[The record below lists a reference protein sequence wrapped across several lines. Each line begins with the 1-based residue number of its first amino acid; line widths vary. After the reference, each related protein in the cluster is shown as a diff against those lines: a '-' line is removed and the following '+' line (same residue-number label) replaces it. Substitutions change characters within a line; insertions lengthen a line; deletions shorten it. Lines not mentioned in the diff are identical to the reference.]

1 MAMMIRECMDD
12 SFCTPTNDIKESLSV
27 TEAAEGADY
36 IDPDSLNVQIEA
48 IHAEPFMT
56 RNFTRYMKGCLK
68 NSVPDWTSPYRRP
81 LIKHHNEKNG
91 EIIGR
96 VLEAKYVTK
105 DTMTGTPALM
115 LTVNVPGSE
124 KEDVKNGLLETTS
137 IGAIAHDVRCSIC
150 GKQLAN
156 GEKCEHV
163 KGVTYATPKGPQVMT
178 WDIYDMT
185 PKEVSF
191 VVVPSDIYSKRVN
204 YYPAVNSDD
213 TPQAATEVA
222 VTESYDETSEKGE
235 PDMATENTN
244 ATELAEAKAKAAQL
258 EVQLAE
264 AKKAEAKVVELTES
278 LTTSQAKVTEL
289 EGEVTKL
296 TEAAKATE
304 TQMAEDKEL
313 RESLETS
320 VADAKAQ
327 LKESLIS
334 NVQLLRESLGKAQLD
349 AEKAAARSEDSLRDT
364 ICDLKE
370 ELTSKQ
376 AGVDVA
382 ESQETVEDENPDE
395 KHEDEKAKKGADV
408 KESVEEKLPAQGSL
422 ENPTLTDGVDV
433 EESLK
438 DSEVEIDIDAG
449 MSALLGL

>member
-1 MAMMIRECMDD
+1 
-12 SFCTPTNDIKESLSV
+12 
-27 TEAAEGADY
+27 
-36 IDPDSLNVQIEA
+36 
-48 IHAEPFMT
+48 
-56 RNFTRYMKGCLK
+56 
-68 NSVPDWTSPYRRP
+68 
-81 LIKHHNEKNG
+81 
-91 EIIGR
+91 
-96 VLEAKYVTK
+96 
-105 DTMTGTPALM
+105 
-115 LTVNVPGSE
+115 
-124 KEDVKNGLLETTS
+124 
-137 IGAIAHDVRCSIC
+137 
-150 GKQLAN
+150 
-156 GEKCEHV
+156 
-163 KGVTYATPKGPQVMT
+163 
-178 WDIYDMT
+178 
-185 PKEVSF
+185 
-191 VVVPSDIYSKRVN
+191 
-204 YYPAVNSDD
+204 
-213 TPQAATEVA
+213 
-222 VTESYDETSEKGE
+222 
-235 PDMATENTN
+235 MATENTN